1 MLFSKNKVVGYI
13 LTMLLLGTVS
23 PFVASVM
30 AADPVFQTTAEATAA
45 ATKLGYMK
53 INELSSGQ
61 AVYKRGNDYITR
73 DIDGHN
79 GGAWKRASSV
89 ANLGSKTTR
98 TGTYSAD
105 LTQRIGD

>member
-1 MLFSKNKVVGYI
+1 MIVKKTLNLI
-13 LTMLLLGTVS
+13 ALLLMLVTMFS
-23 PFVASVM
+23 ISTTVM
-30 AADPVFQTTAEATAA
+30 AEPVFKTTTEATAA
-45 ATKLGYMK
+45 ATNLGYSK
-53 INELSSGQ
+53 INELSKGQ

-79 GGAWKRASSV
+79 GGAWKRATSV

-105 LTQRIGD
+105 LTIRVGD